1 MRFSEIKTM
10 LGQTGLRNTY
20 YSWPE
25 KEAPALP
32 YLVWYLPSSDN
43 FAADDKV
50 FKRVDTLNIELY
62 TKTKDF
68 AKELA
73 VEAVLDAWNMVWDKV
88 ETYLDDEHMY
98 EVLYEMEIIINGE
111 QD

>member
-1 MRFSEIKTM
+1 MLFSEIKTM

-68 AKELA
+68 LKEQA
-73 VEAVLDAWNMVWDKV
+73 VEAVLDANHMVWNKV

-98 EVLYEMEIIINGE
+98 EVLYEMEIIIDG
-111 QD
+111 